1 MPDVCVTRR
10 ATIAD
15 APHLAALSAVLG
27 YPVPVDVLAARLQRL
42 IASDGDAVFV
52 ALVGRDVAGWI
63 HGSDHELL
71 ETGRHCEILGLVVD
85 AAHRR
90 CGAGR
95 QLVAAVEAWARD
107 RGIPAVAVRSN
118 VVRVESHPFYEKQGY
133 TRVKTQHSYR
143 KALNP

>member
-1 MPDVCVTRR
+1 MREVCVIRR
-10 ATIAD
+10 AAVDD
-15 APHLAALSAVLG
+15 APRLAELSAVLG
-27 YPVPVDVLAARLQRL
+27 YPVAVDALTARLQRL
-42 IASDGDAVFV
+42 TASGGDAVFV
-52 ALVGRDVAGWI
+52 AVVDGHVAGWI
-63 HGSDHELL
+63 HGADHELL

-95 QLVAAVEAWARD
+95 QLVAAVEAWARA
-107 RGIPAVAVRSN
+107 RGIPSVAVRSN

-143 KALNP
+143 KPLT

>member
-1 MPDVCVTRR
+1 MRTPCVIRR
-10 ATIAD
+10 ATVED
-15 APHLAALSAVLG
+15 APRLAELSAVLG
-27 YPVPVDVLAARLQRL
+27 YPVPVEVLSTRLQRL
-42 IASDGDAVFV
+42 IASSGEAVFV
-52 ALVGRDVAGWI
+52 ATVGDDIAGWI

-85 AAHRR
+85 AAYRR

-95 QLVAAVEAWARD
+95 QLVAAVEGWARD

-118 VVRVESHPFYEKQGY
+118 IVRAESHPFYEKQGY

-143 KALNP
+143 KHLP